1 MASQRSGTSSPFS
14 GYCYKRETEGASCWT
29 PRTWHLDDNLG
40 LRAEDAAPRSDA
52 ARDSGRSERIRPR
65 QEARRVGPALCRL
78 PRNPAEELTQASTT
92 RRVRSALRQHVV
104 NLPASPPAFTNIA
117 PGAASANL
125 GTAFVPFLVLP
136 ASPELCSRACILES
150 IPLIINDE
158 ERPFAERFI
167 GPRVCLRKE
176 PGRSWRDLL

>member
-14 GYCYKRETEGASCWT
+14 GYYYKRETEGASCWT

-92 RRVRSALRQHVV
+92 RLVRSALRQHVA
-104 NLPASPPAFTNIA
+104 NLPASRPAFTSIA
-117 PGAASANL
+117 PRAASTRPGAAS
-125 GTAFVPFLVLP
+125 VPFLVLP
-136 ASPELCSRACILES
+136 ASPELRPRACILES
-150 IPLIINDE
+150 
-158 ERPFAERFI
+158 RP
-167 GPRVCLRKE
+167 
-176 PGRSWRDLL
+176 